1 MIKISKLT
9 VHYQNVLALENVDTE
24 IHQGEMIAIVGANG
38 AGKSTLLKAIMAQV
52 KAAAGGVEFKKFGL
66 KNIAYLPQSQKVD
79 RSFPITVKEFVSA
92 GTWRKTGLWR
102 AFTPFLNKQMLACLR
117 QVGLENS
124 EHKQIGELS
133 GGQFQRMLFARMLIQ
148 DAQILI
154 LDEPFNS
161 VDMHTTRDLAAVI
174 QGCHA
179 AGKTVIAV
187 IHDMPLVKQYFP
199 ETALLAGRL
208 IAKGPTEQVLTQDNM
223 CKAGF
228 HPATV
233 NEL

>member
-1 MIKISKLT
+1 MIKISQLT
-9 VHYQNVLALENVDTE
+9 VHYQNIPALENINTE
-24 IHQGEMIAIVGANG
+24 IHQGEMLAVVGANG
-38 AGKSTLLKAIMAQV
+38 AGKSTLLKAVMGQL
-52 KAAAGGVEFKKFGL
+52 KPAAGCVEFQKYGL

-102 AFTPFLNKQMLACLR
+102 AFTPLLNKQLSACLS
-117 QVGLENS
+117 QVGLKNS

-174 QGCHA
+174 QACHA

-187 IHDMPLVKQYFP
+187 IHDMHLVKQYFP
-199 ETALLAGRL
+199 EALLLAGRL

-228 HPATV
+228 HPAVV